1 MVAPVY
7 TLYMD
12 QNRLGPLEKPLRMT
26 DMSVML
32 RREEKENNKKKR
44 SKNYRK
50 KTEIIRTY
58 GRFGTYS
65 KLTPKILSE
74 GSAKLCWAGRGK
86 GSHIS

>member
-1 MVAPVY
+1 VGGAGDIILIKKHKTKKVRTMVAPVY

-50 KTEIIRTY
+50 KRNN
-58 GRFGTYS
+58 
-65 KLTPKILSE
+65 
-74 GSAKLCWAGRGK
+74 
-86 GSHIS
+86 